1 MLKSLYNQRRFEDI
15 ILHFNIKN
23 LVSLFLSF
31 ILMTSISASAIEEI
45 KIEKDSSLSLND
57 CIKIALQN
65 SPNIKRYR
73 YNYGVSKSNVG
84 RAKSAYFPTIGVGT
98 GYNLSDTNT
107 NRNSSNSKLYTA
119 EASLNQLI
127 WNFGKTN
134 ANIRMQKFNLI
145 TALFNFD
152 DNVLDTIYQVRTNYY
167 GVLAARAAVDINK
180 AYVDINERNYQ
191 RTKAY
196 FEEGIKSKIDLVNA
210 EVNLSDSKVTLVNA
224 VKTYKNSMV
233 TLNNSMYV
241 AHSPD
246 YELLPTE
253 TFKYKENL
261 YMVNLEELDKKSDLS
276 VLPENVSDAMLTAK
290 AEKAEILTDYKFEAF
305 PYTFEKSVEL
315 AYANRPDLKAYDA
328 TLKAMEENLLYIKR
342 EFYPE
347 ISARAGY
354 GYRDLNATNS
364 FNVGINVSSNVNIL
378 SKKHEIDAGKLQI
391 ALAQNEINLLKQNV
405 YFEVQNAY
413 INMIEL
419 EKQIP
424 LLAVKVRQT
433 LENFELADGRYFVG
447 LGDYIELQDA
457 KVKYNNAQHTFVEAI
472 YKYNVARANLEK
484 AIALPQEISISIED
498 IN

>member
-1 MLKSLYNQRRFEDI
+1 M
-15 ILHFNIKN
+15 HFNKKN
-23 LVSLFLSF
+23 IIALCLTLT
-31 ILMTSISASAIEEI
+31 LMLNISAFAIEEI
-45 KIEKDSSLSLND
+45 KVEKDSSLTLND

-65 SPNIKRYR
+65 SPSIKKYK
-73 YNYGVSKSNVG
+73 YNYGISKSNVG
-84 RAKSAYFPTIGVGT
+84 RAQSAYFPTIGVGT
-98 GYNLSDTNT
+98 GYNLTDTNSNRT
-107 NRNSSNSKLYTA
+107 NSNSKLYSA

-134 ANIRMQKFNLI
+134 ANIRMQKFNTI
-145 TALFNFD
+145 TALFNFN

-224 VKTYKNSMV
+224 QKTYKNAMV
-233 TLNNSMYV
+233 TLNNSMYI

-246 YELLPTE
+246 YELQPSE
-253 TFKYKENL
+253 SFKYKENL

-276 VLPENVSDAMLTAK
+276 VLPENIDDATLSAK
-290 AEKAEILTDYKFEAF
+290 AEKAEILTDYKFDAF
-305 PYTFEKSVEL
+305 PYSFEKAIEL
-315 AYANRPDLKAYDA
+315 AYSNRPDIKAYDA

-342 EFYPE
+342 EYYPE

-364 FNVGINVSSNVNIL
+364 FNVGINVSSNINIL
-378 SKKHEIDAGKLQI
+378 SKKHEIDVGKLQVQ
-391 ALAQNEINLLKQNV
+391 LAQNEINLLKQNV

-419 EKQIP
+419 EKQVP

-433 LENFELADGRYFVG
+433 LENFELADGRYAVG

-484 AIALPQEISISIED
+484 AIALPQEITISIED
-498 IN
+498 VN